1 MSRILVV
8 DDEPAI
14 GWSLRELLADEG
26 HEVDVAANVV
36 DALAAATR
44 SRPDAILLDV
54 RLPGRDGIDAI
65 PDLRETGPAPIVV
78 MTAFGDL
85 DTAVR
90 AVRAGAFDYLVK
102 PFDLEH
108 VSAVVARALSQRLPR
123 EPAGEPEATPPPL
136 VGSSA
141 AMQEVYKRIA
151 TAAADERPLLITG
164 LAGSG
169 KDLAA
174 RAVHAHGPRPGG
186 PFVATNLAALAPT
199 AIGGELFGSSDA
211 AGLLEIASGG
221 TLLIEAIEMAPP
233 EVQVRLANVIAT
245 RELFRGGTAHPLD
258 ARLIVASRL
267 GPEALTL
274 DQHLAALLSPAPIA
288 LPALAD
294 RCDDIEPLVRSFL
307 ARHAAATQAATV
319 PAVSPEFLTAVLGC
333 EWPENV
339 RDLRAAVEYAAVI
352 ARGAVLRPEHL
363 PRREVTATGA
373 GPLETAGHHVDAA
386 IKDWA
391 AAARAAFGRLPEPDL
406 HNRAVRLVEATL
418 LREALAHAGG
428 NRTAAAK
435 LLGLDRATLRTKLRQ
450 FGLDD

>member
-26 HEVDVAANVV
+26 HAVDVTANVA

-108 VSAVVARALSQRLPR
+108 VSAVVARALSQWLPR
-123 EPAGEPEATPPPL
+123 EPAGEPEAVPQPL
-136 VGSSA
+136 VGASA

-151 TAAADERPLLITG
+151 AAAADERPLLITG
-164 LAGSG
+164 PAGSG

-174 RAVHAHGPRPGG
+174 RAVHAHGPRPAG
-186 PFVATNLAALAPT
+186 PFVTTNLTALAPRSL
-199 AIGGELFGSSDA
+199 GGELFGTPDG
-211 AGLLEIASGG
+211 AGLLELATGG
-221 TLLIEAIEMAPP
+221 TLVIEAIEAAPP
-233 EVQVRLANVIAT
+233 EVQERLAHAIET
-245 RELFRGGTAHPLD
+245 RELSRGGTPRPLD
-258 ARLIVASRL
+258 VRLIVASRL
-267 GPEALTL
+267 PPDTL
-274 DQHLAALLSPAPIA
+274 CLAADLAALLRPNPIT
-288 LPALAD
+288 LPPLAD
-294 RCDDIEPLVRSFL
+294 RRDDIEALARSFL

-319 PAVSPEFLTAVLGC
+319 PAVTAEVLAALGRRD
-333 EWPENV
+333 WPENV
-339 RDLRAAVEYAAVI
+339 RDLRAAVEHAAVV
-352 ARGAVLRPEHL
+352 ARGATLRPEHL
-363 PRREVTATGA
+363 PPVAAA
-373 GPLETAGHHVDAA
+373 GPGGPLDTTSRHVDEA

-391 AAARAAFGRLPEPDL
+391 AAARATFGRLPEPDL
-406 HNRAVRLVEATL
+406 HTRALRLVEATL
-418 LREALAHAGG
+418 LREALAHTGG

-450 FGLDD
+450 LGLDD